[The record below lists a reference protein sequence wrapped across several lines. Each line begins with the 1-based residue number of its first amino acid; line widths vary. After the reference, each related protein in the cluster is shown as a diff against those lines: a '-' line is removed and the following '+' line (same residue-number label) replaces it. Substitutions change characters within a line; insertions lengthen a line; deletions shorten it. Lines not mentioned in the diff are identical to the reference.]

1 MAQSQIPSE
10 IKEFIEKYVDL
21 IENGDFTALYNQ
33 VEDSPVLPSDLTQA
47 LLDAEVDPL
56 QYFKQEVPKSYAFMN
71 SIEEAKIPEGITAI
85 GTKAFYGCKKL
96 FSVSLPS
103 TLESIRSEAFAKCST
118 LESINFPDK
127 IYYIG
132 TNAFEFCDR
141 LKSIILPENLTE
153 ILTGTFGFCSS
164 LESIQFGSHL
174 QKIKTSAFTNCFS
187 LTKITFPDSVEEI
200 SINAFNDCRNLKEIS
215 FLGSVPPQMGTMAFY
230 DSSVAT
236 IYFKGSK
243 TTWANNANAKA
254 FDSKYDLR
262 CICSDGEVI
271 LDSSGVWSILP

>member
-10 IKEFIEKYVDL
+10 IKEFIEKHSDL
-21 IENGDFTALYNQ
+21 IEQEDFTALYNQ
-33 VEDSPVLPSDLTQA
+33 VEDSPVFPSDLTQI
-47 LLDAEVDPL
+47 LLDAQVDPL
-56 QYFKQEVPKSYAFMN
+56 QYFKQEVPKSYAFMDP
-71 SIEEAKIPEGITAI
+71 IEEVKIPEGITTI

-215 FLGSVPPQMGTMAFY
+215 FLGSIPPQMGTMAFY

-236 IYFKGSK
+236 IYFNGSK
-243 TTWANNANAKA
+243 ITWANNANTKA
-254 FDSKYDLR
+254 FDSRQDIR

-271 LDSSGVWSILP
+271 LTSSGTWSILP